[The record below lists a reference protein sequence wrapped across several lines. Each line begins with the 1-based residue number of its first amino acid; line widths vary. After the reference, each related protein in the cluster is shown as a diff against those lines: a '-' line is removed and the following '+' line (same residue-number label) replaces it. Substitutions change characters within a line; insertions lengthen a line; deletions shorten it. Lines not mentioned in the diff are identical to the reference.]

1 VRLFAIADLHL
12 SGWNPKP
19 MDIFGE
25 RWQDH
30 ARKLRD
36 GWERIVGAGDLVL
49 VPGDISW
56 AMNLAQARADLDWI
70 GSLPGRKLLLR
81 GNHDY
86 WWNAIGQVRRALPE
100 GMLALQNDSV
110 SVEGL
115 AVAGTRGWT
124 CPGSGPF
131 SAEDEKIYLR
141 ESGRLSL
148 SLQHAQ
154 RFRRPGARLV
164 GMMHYPPFNE
174 RLEPSLFTDAWEAAG
189 ADLVVYGHLHG
200 VDAQK
205 VFEGALR
212 GVEYRMVASD
222 HLDFKP
228 LKLMDILS

>member
-1 VRLFAIADLHL
+1 
-12 SGWNPKP
+12 

-36 GWERIVGAGDLVL
+36 GWERMVGAGDLVL

-70 GSLPGRKLLLR
+70 GACRAQAPAAGKSRLL
-81 GNHDY
+81 
-86 WWNAIGQVRRALPE
+86 WNAIGQVRRALPE

-189 ADLVVYGHLHG
+189 AAPVVYGHLHG
-200 VDAQK
+200 MDAQK
-205 VFEGALR
+205 FFEGALR